1 MGAILNI
8 ETTSDVCS
16 VALGNHGQ
24 LVDLM
29 EEQNTRDHASKLTVL
44 IQKLL
49 KKNKLSVQELDGV
62 AVSKGPGSY
71 TGLRIGVS
79 TAKGICYAANKP
91 LLAVD
96 TLKMLCRQATDKV
109 KEEQA
114 LYCPLID
121 ARRMEVY
128 TVLFSYHLHVIKP
141 VMAEVINAEF
151 LARELAGAKIYF
163 FGSGAEK
170 IKPLISS
177 ENAGF
182 IPDIHPSAAHM
193 LALSEEEFLQNN
205 FQDVAYFEPFYLKDF
220 IATTPRKKFL

>member
-1 MGAILNI
+1 MGVILTI

-16 VALGNHGQ
+16 VALGKDGR
-24 LVDLM
+24 LIDVV
-29 EEQNTRDHASKLTVL
+29 EEQNTRDHASKLTL
-44 IQKLL
+44 LTTELL
-49 KKNKLSVQELDGV
+49 KKNKLSVQELDAV

-96 TLKMLCRQATDKV
+96 TLKMLCLQAIEKV
-109 KEEQA
+109 KDEHA

-128 TVLFSYHLHVIKP
+128 TALFNHELHIIKP
-141 VMAEVINAEF
+141 VMAEIITADF
-151 LARELAGAKIYF
+151 LTKERTDTKVYF

-177 ENAGF
+177 QNAIF
-182 IPDIHPSAAHM
+182 IQNIQPTAAQM
-193 LALSEEEFLQNN
+193 VALAEEEFLQHN

-220 IATTPRKKFL
+220 IATTPKKKIL